1 MCTVLLI
8 WYINK
13 CADHFFPLLFHVITA
28 YTRGN
33 DWFTEPAKCEQT
45 ARIWKST
52 QPITHLASTK
62 QIYNLLNQF
71 LCDLLSSVS
80 TWFVCSLLGHVTTV
94 SPLGKPWKIL
104 QFTEQ
109 IYLQFTDWMNGS
121 VNCIIFW
128 ALFRPH
134 NHRAK
139 LWRSTTKLPLWPIA
153 TSTPN
158 TPVALGS
165 SDTSISSVSSIGMVS
180 WQVVRMRTRFFI
192 PSVHFLPPLAFIRLS
207 FGFAAIV
214 RLSFG
219 WFVQLFF
226 GGFATSLLTPPP
238 SPTQMAEPEHLQQTT
253 DLFINPIMGW
263 LLSITFTFLIYHTWW
278 FFMTSGAIFRYL
290 QNYLEY
296 LTESSSIRK
305 AFFHH
310 LRLSLKVLK
319 QDGLGRFPLY
329 LMYLVHLLTQLIA
342 VKLIWGPSHHLPKSG
357 LEVF

>member
-28 YTRGN
+28 YTGGK

-165 SDTSISSVSSIGMVS
+165 SDTSISSVSSVGMVS

-238 SPTQMAEPEHLQQTT
+238 
-253 DLFINPIMGW
+253 
-263 LLSITFTFLIYHTWW
+263 
-278 FFMTSGAIFRYL
+278 
-290 QNYLEY
+290 
-296 LTESSSIRK
+296 
-305 AFFHH
+305 
-310 LRLSLKVLK
+310 
-319 QDGLGRFPLY
+319 
-329 LMYLVHLLTQLIA
+329 
-342 VKLIWGPSHHLPKSG
+342 HLPKWQSQNTFNKLLTFSSILSWVGFSLSHLHSSSTTPGDSSWLLEPYSG
-357 LEVF
+357 ISKITLSIWPNLQV